1 MEITSFV
8 LGMLA
13 IVAVSMVTVIVVGIV
28 KILKLNKQI
37 NNIWSHMNDIER
49 HVHDRIDDE
58 HRRME
63 QAIID
68 IHRDINM
75 VEGTMKN
82 QIDQARQESGK
93 ATHTARTDLSRY
105 IDSRI
110 DKLIDTYFEHVG
122 AKTPPKKNK
131 ELING

>member
-1 MEITSFV
+1 METIMFTLGILAMVLVALITT
-8 LGMLA
+8 L
-13 IVAVSMVTVIVVGIV
+13 VVGIV
-28 KILKLNKQI
+28 KVMNHSKQI
-37 NNIWSHMNDIER
+37 KNLYSQLNDAER
-49 HVHDRIDDE
+49 HIHDRINDE

>member
-1 MEITSFV
+1 MNLFI
-8 LGMLA
+8 LGILST
-13 IVAVSMVTVIVVGIV
+13 VAVSMVTVIVVGIV
-28 KILKLNKQI
+28 KILKLNTQI
-37 NNIWSHMNDIER
+37 NNIYSQLNDAER
-49 HVHDRIDDE
+49 HLHDRINDE
-58 HRRME
+58 SRRME

-68 IHRDINM
+68 THRDINM
-75 VEGTMKN
+75 VEGTLKN
-82 QIDQARQESGK
+82 QIDQARQETGK
-93 ATHTARTDLSRY
+93 STQTVRTDLSSY